1 MLLKLYQTLFHHFG
15 PQGWW
20 PGETPL
26 EVAVGA
32 ILTQNTNWQN
42 VAQAIAR
49 LKAADLL
56 SVPALWQVSP
66 EALADQIRPA
76 GYYLLKAQRL
86 KNFINYLV
94 DRYDGAMTRLALQ
107 PLELLRP
114 ELLAINGIGPETA
127 DSILLYALAKPIF
140 VVDAYTHRI
149 FSRHGLVAG
158 PYAYDHLQGLCQA
171 RNSMPCWF
179 APAKSAAA
187 PVPAA
192 RVVPWRGWGRW
203 RNRAQLERLPPPHN
217 VR

>member
-76 GYYLLKAQRL
+76 GYYRLKAQRL

-94 DRYDGAMTRLALQ
+94 DRYNGAMTRLAQQ

-171 RNSMPCWF
+171 GLPREVDLYQEFHALLVRTGKECCRPRPRCSGCPL
-179 APAKSAAA
+179 AGLGPVEEPGAA
-187 PVPAA
+187 
-192 RVVPWRGWGRW
+192 
-203 RNRAQLERLPPPHN
+203 
-217 VR
+217 